1 MRQSLSYI
9 CRALEAGKNLTEM
22 KDDIR
27 NLVNSYNGLNKAER
41 AALYNSIY
49 NVSRA
54 CKTSP
59 DWAKTL
65 SLRKNYDKILSASR
79 KVYASQRLRMHKGT
93 VRAELSR
100 PGGTVFFLCSKHN
113 NCADDHVN
121 YQGKIYVDRFWRQK
135 VLGSEYTAVLRFIK
149 DNDVMT
155 IQEAMGEPIW
165 LTTRPY
171 CRHHFIPVPTEEVL
185 GVTVLSE
192 FIDEYNMKHRLKL
205 YEADDYYEFRS
216 SIYNKLDG
224 ISPCKYFKEK
234 IREN

>member
-27 NLVNSYNGLNKAER
+27 NLVNSYNGLNKTER

-121 YQGKIYVDRFWRQK
+121 YQGKIYVDRFWRTK
-135 VLGSEYTAVLRFIK
+135 VSGSEYTAVLRFIK

-155 IQEAMGEPIW
+155 IQEAMGGPIW
-165 LTTRPY
+165 LGTRPY
-171 CRHHFIPVPTEEVL
+171 CKHFFIPIGTSAVLKSNNNKEILEE
-185 GVTVLSE
+185 
-192 FIDEYNMKHRLKL
+192 YHARHRTSL
-205 YEADDYYEFRS
+205 YDSDDYYELRS